1 MKKSSKTPALGS
13 KVIFAAFEVLKE
25 NSGELNGREVINQ
38 VEQRVDL
45 DDWAKS
51 KYEKSGYIRWQSILH
66 FYSIDCVKAGF
77 LIKKKGTW
85 YLTNEGQEAMKL
97 GADGLLGAAQKAYR
111 QWKKEKE
118 AEIPDDE
125 NEENHDK
132 EQEATIDEMEQIAI
146 EGLKSFIKSKN
157 PYEFQD
163 LAAALL
169 RGMGYYTPFIAP
181 SGKDGGLDIIA
192 YRDPLGTISPRIKV
206 QVKHRDQPTSVH
218 EVRQLMG
225 LLQKDGDVGIF
236 ISSGG
241 FTSDS
246 KITARSS
253 HVHIELI
260 DLSRFIELWQEFYHK
275 LSDED
280 KALLPL
286 IPIYF
291 YSPSG

>member
-1 MKKSSKTPALGS
+1 MKKQSKSLALAS
-13 KVIFAAFEVLKE
+13 KVIFAAIEILKE
-25 NSGELNGREVINQ
+25 NGGELNGREVISQ
-38 VEQRVDL
+38 VEKRVDL
-45 DDWAKS
+45 DDWART

-85 YLTNEGQEAMKL
+85 YLTKEGEGAMKL
-97 GADGLLGAAQKAYR
+97 GAEGLLNAAQKAYR
-111 QWKKEKE
+111 KWRKEKE
-118 AEIPDDE
+118 L
-125 NEENHDK
+125 EEDVEGSPDK

-169 RGMGYYTPFIAP
+169 RGMGYYTPFVAP

-192 YRDPLGTISPRIKV
+192 YRDPLGTVSPRIKV
-206 QVKHRDQPTSVH
+206 QIKHREQPASVP
-218 EVRQLMG
+218 EIRQLMG

-246 KITARSS
+246 KTTARSS
-253 HVHIELI
+253 HVHVELI

-280 KALLPL
+280 KALMPL

>member
-1 MKKSSKTPALGS
+1 MKKQSKTPALAS

-25 NSGELNGREVINQ
+25 NGGELNGREVINL

-51 KYEKSGYIRWQSILH
+51 KYEKSGYIRWQSTLH

-85 YLTNEGQEAMKL
+85 YLTSEGHEAMKL
-97 GADGLLGAAQKAYR
+97 GADGLLSAAQKAYR

-118 AEIPDDE
+118 AQEPDDDSP
-125 NEENHDK
+125 DK

-169 RGMGYYTPFIAP
+169 RGMGYYTPFVAP
-181 SGKDGGLDIIA
+181 SGKDGGVDIIA
-192 YRDPLGTISPRIKV
+192 YRDPLGTVSPRIKV
-206 QVKHRDQPTSVH
+206 QIKHREQPASVH
-218 EVRQLMG
+218 EIRQLMG

-246 KITARSS
+246 KTTARSS
-253 HVHIELI
+253 HVHVELI

-280 KALLPL
+280 KSLLPL

>member
-1 MKKSSKTPALGS
+1 MKKQSKSLALAS

-25 NSGELNGREVINQ
+25 NGGELNGREVVSQ
-38 VEQRVDL
+38 VEKRVDL
-45 DDWAKS
+45 DDWAKT

-77 LIKKKGTW
+77 LLKKKGTW
-85 YLTNEGQEAMKL
+85 YLTKEGQEAMKL
-97 GADGLLGAAQKAYR
+97 GADGLLSSAQKAYR
-111 QWKKEKE
+111 KWRKEKE
-118 AEIPDDE
+118 LEEDAEGSP
-125 NEENHDK
+125 DK

-169 RGMGYYTPFIAP
+169 RGMSYYTPFVAP
-181 SGKDGGLDIIA
+181 TGKDGGLDIIA

-218 EVRQLMG
+218 EIRQLMG

-246 KITARSS
+246 KTTARSS

-260 DLSRFIELWQEFYHK
+260 DLSRFIELWQEFYQK

-280 KALLPL
+280 KALMPL